1 MRSHANTTHYSLL
14 TTHSTRY
21 TSRVPDI
28 AANLAQVQQRIAAAC
43 DRAERS
49 PDEVQIIAVGKKFTA
64 DVIREATD
72 CGLTLFG
79 ENRVQEAKAKIP
91 DCPGHIRWH
100 FIGNLQKNKC
110 RDAVELFEMLHAVD
124 SLPLAAELNKRC
136 EQAAKTMPVLLE
148 VNVSGEGS
156 KHGFTTETAVEAMEA
171 FFDFPQLELHGL
183 MTMAPYS
190 RQPESSRPYFKKLRE
205 VKVDCEDKLGAPL
218 PELSMGMS
226 GDYEIAI
233 EEGATIVRLGTCL
246 FGQRSA
252 TASKKN

>member
-1 MRSHANTTHYSLL
+1 M
-14 TTHSTRY
+14 
-21 TSRVPDI
+21 PDI
-28 AANLAQVQQRIAAAC
+28 AANLTQVQQRIAAAC
-43 DRAERS
+43 DRAQRS

-64 DVIREATD
+64 DVIRGAAD

-110 RDAVELFEMLHAVD
+110 RDAVELFEMMHAVD

-183 MTMAPYS
+183 MTMAPFTRS
-190 RQPESSRPYFKKLRE
+190 PESARPFFEKLRAL
-205 VKVDCEDKLGAPL
+205 KTDCESKLGAPL

-233 EEGATIVRLGTCL
+233 EEGATMVRLGTCL
-246 FGQRSA
+246 FGPRA
-252 TASKKN
+252 MANKD